1 MSLDDCVHYCDLTDR
16 WIVARP
22 CNDGSGRL
30 YGPVHAAYRATH
42 GDLVLGELPWVGS
55 VAYAYTSRRD
65 ALNRAR
71 EIYGDLGYLRFAA

>member
-30 YGPVHAAYRATH
+30 YGPVHAAYRASH
-42 GDLVLGELPWVGS
+42 GNLALGTLPWIGGVTY
-55 VAYAYTSRRD
+55 AYANRRD

-71 EIYGDLGYLRFAA
+71 EVYGGALGLRAA